1 MTNRILVFIPMYNC
15 EKQIS
20 RVIAQFDA
28 TACEL
33 IEEILVVDNGSKD
46 DGLNAAKNALSNLQ
60 NIKCSLV
67 QNRDNYNLGGS
78 NKVAFNYALEKGF
91 DYVVVLH
98 GDDQGSIAD
107 LIPHLKNQ
115 KHQNYDSFLGS
126 RFAYRSTLVGYS
138 KFRTFG
144 NYAVNLLCSV
154 AGKRLITD
162 TGSGLNIYK
171 TSYLKD
177 KFYLYF
183 PNNLTFNVYMLFY
196 GIWSKSKF
204 DFFALKWRED
214 DQISNA
220 KVFKQGLTILKLVW
234 LFLLCPKNLFG
245 RKENQ
250 YSAIN
255 YQFNVIYSNKG
266 DE

>member
-1 MTNRILVFIPMYNC
+1 MKDRILVFIPMYNC
-15 EKQIS
+15 EKQIP
-20 RVIAQFDA
+20 RVLAQFDS
-28 TACEL
+28 TTCEL

-46 DGLNAAKNALSNLQ
+46 GSVNAAKNSLSSLQ
-60 NIKCSLV
+60 NIKFSLV
-67 QNRDNYNLGGS
+67 QNQDNYNLGGS
-78 NKVAFNYALEKGF
+78 HKVAFNYALAKGF
-91 DYVVVLH
+91 DYVIVLH

-107 LIPHLKNQ
+107 LVPHLETK
-115 KHQNYDSFLGS
+115 KYQNYDSFLGS
-126 RFAYRSTLVGYS
+126 RFAYKSTLVGYS

-154 AGKRLITD
+154 AGKRWVTD
-162 TGSGLNIYK
+162 TGSGLNLYK

-220 KVFKQGLTILKLVW
+220 KVFKQGLIILKLLW
-234 LFLLCPKNLFG
+234 LYSLCPKSLFS

-250 YSAIN
+250 YSTIN
-255 YQFNVIYSNKG
+255 YQFNVIYSNCG